1 MKELYL
7 ITGNKSKFEEARE
20 ILKDTDIELK
30 QEKIDLIEIQS
41 IEQEQV
47 VIDKAEQA
55 FQKLKKPV
63 LVDDTGI
70 FFEEY
75 IGFPGVYTKP
85 LFHTLGLE
93 GLQRLLTDA
102 NRNAYFRTLICYKN
116 EKTTKIFSGI
126 WKGKITKDI
135 SKMFNPDWQYNS
147 IFIPEGFKRPLSEI
161 SMEERAKF
169 SHRKKAMD
177 ELKKYFQ
184 EKKMGEK
191 CLPIVH

>member
-75 IGFPGVYTKP
+75 IS
-85 LFHTLGLE
+85 L
-93 GLQRLLTDA
+93 
-102 NRNAYFRTLICYKN
+102 
-116 EKTTKIFSGI
+116 
-126 WKGKITKDI
+126 
-135 SKMFNPDWQYNS
+135 
-147 IFIPEGFKRPLSEI
+147 
-161 SMEERAKF
+161 
-169 SHRKKAMD
+169 
-177 ELKKYFQ
+177 
-184 EKKMGEK
+184 
-191 CLPIVH
+191 